1 MTTNMSAIVLAGLTL
16 LSFTLVLLVLYLRK
30 QSKVSLTPVLD
41 SILAVQKGQE
51 QTDRSV
57 REELARSR
65 EEDSHQSRA
74 LREEVVTA
82 LVGIGGTVSTNV
94 ETLTRSNDQKL
105 ELLRTAMEQRL
116 DSFTTESSRKT
127 DSLTQS
133 VVQSTGKL
141 HDEVSSKLAE
151 FRTSLEGTVKSTHQV
166 QWDTTESVSNAI
178 NTLLFKSDDRQLRLQ
193 TAIEGKLTSY
203 PV

>member
-1 MTTNMSAIVLAGLTL
+1 MSAIVLAGLTL
-16 LSFTLVLLVLYLRK
+16 LSFTLVL
-30 QSKVSLTPVLD
+30 
-41 SILAVQKGQE
+41 KGQE

-57 REELARSR
+57 GEELARSR

-116 DSFTTESSRKT
+116 DSFTTESSRKPI
-127 DSLTQS
+127 
-133 VVQSTGKL
+133 
-141 HDEVSSKLAE
+141 A
-151 FRTSLEGTVKSTHQV
+151 
-166 QWDTTESVSNAI
+166 
-178 NTLLFKSDDRQLRLQ
+178 
-193 TAIEGKLTSY
+193 
-203 PV
+203 